1 MRHVTDVACSLWSQ
15 LLIFST
21 KNPFRPKNRF
31 LSNPFPE
38 VRVSDIERLEL
49 IHLVENY
56 MEDYVNKYEEFVLV
70 NRRKVDERRWE
81 YVKSKD
87 KLRVYS
93 ERTRKELS
101 RWGMQPETSL
111 SATQRVQAKAVTKE
125 LPVVMSVGSFVG
137 ELDDLMFGVVNP
149 TLNDMR
155 IKASAQEAAVDHAL
169 GYEFDTMHS
178 AYSFVDT
185 SASSLEELT

>member
-1 MRHVTDVACSLWSQ
+1 MLR

-21 KNPFRPKNRF
+21 KNPFRSKNRF

-155 IKASAQEAAVDHAL
+155 IKAST
-169 GYEFDTMHS
+169 DTI
-178 AYSFVDT
+178 
-185 SASSLEELT
+185 L